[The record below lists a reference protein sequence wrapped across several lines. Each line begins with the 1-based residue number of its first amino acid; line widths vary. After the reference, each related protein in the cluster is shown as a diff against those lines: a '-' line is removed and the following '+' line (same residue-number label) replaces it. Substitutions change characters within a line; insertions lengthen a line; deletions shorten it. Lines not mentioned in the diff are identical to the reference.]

1 MKSQI
6 VIVAAAL
13 AALSSAPMFAAAAD
27 APAAAPVAA
36 APAAAPA
43 DAAVAKPMHK
53 KHRHHKMKA
62 TDAATTAK

>member
-13 AALSSAPMFAAAAD
+13 AALSSVPMFAAD

-43 DAAVAKPMHK
+43 DAVATKPMHK
-53 KHRHHKMKA
+53 KHHHHKMKA